1 MALASKNCFQNYME
15 LTKLFMAVYAGGADL
30 GTFPDISGMLGILLY
45 QRQYTRSYYPMSLAE
60 IVVDLCMDI

>member
-1 MALASKNCFQNYME
+1 ME
-15 LTKLFMAVYAGGADL
+15 LTRLFMAVYAGGADL